1 MAGVAEQ
8 LDGLQEGVRQGLPGR
23 RHVDEDRHPAGLE
36 HPPHLA
42 QGQADIAPVMGGI
55 ATEDEIELA
64 VGEGQAL
71 RLALFGTDVRHAP
84 FRGALRHHGEHLG
97 GKIVGHHLPC
107 QGGDLEAHVAGAAA
121 QVEDPRFRAP
131 GQGVAQQGEFLAL
144 GMHGAA
150 QVGRSL
156 GAELAL
162 DNVIVVAHE
171 PTPGE
176 KPGAPYPGCARQGDS
191 RGAQRNSQG
200 CCWR

>member
-1 MAGVAEQ
+1 M
-8 LDGLQEGVRQGLPGR
+8 
-23 RHVDEDRHPAGLE
+23 
-36 HPPHLA
+36 
-42 QGQADIAPVMGGI
+42 
-55 ATEDEIELA
+55 
-64 VGEGQAL
+64 
-71 RLALFGTDVRHAP
+71 
-84 FRGALRHHGEHLG
+84 
-97 GKIVGHHLPC
+97 
-107 QGGDLEAHVAGAAA
+107 AGAAT

-191 RGAQRNSQG
+191 RAAQRNSQG